1 MKNGKI
7 EFRQHPSHKLH
18 AKVYISRFGKP
29 VSDVDYGRVITG
41 SSNFS
46 HSGLQG
52 NYEFNVELKNKTD
65 IDFALNQFEKLWNE
79 SEDIKNLFIETIKT
93 KTWLNEEITPY
104 ELYLK
109 TLFEYFYE
117 DINIDKETDFSF
129 PDDFM
134 DLDYQKQAVVSASKI
149 LEAYNGVFLA
159 DVVGL
164 GKTYISALLAKQ
176 PLLKPARK
184 LFIVPP
190 VLQDYWNETLSD
202 FGVTKF
208 KVFSAGQIKNIKTYD
223 KLDDGNM
230 FFSMKHTDT
239 EMKTQKH
246 IELHENICFGK
257 KVILITATAINN
269 RYGDLLSQI
278 KLFQRPNRSNI
289 PTVRNL
295 QNFFKSLENRAKK
308 AKEKGSDAFIT
319 EIRSGSKMIREKVL
333 KHIMVRRTRKEVKEF
348 FSADLDRQNLKFPEV
363 DTPKAIAYDF
373 DGKIN

>member
-1 MKNGKI
+1 MDFIYYLKEFEKINKIRILNGIDVDKKTFDAYQQAQTNIDFESTTRLRERLSNDFQDEVINSEDNQETYEAYFKFIEFLKNGKI

-176 PLLKPARK
+176 PLLLKPARK

-208 KVFSAGQIKNIKTYD
+208 KVFSAGQIKNVKTYD
-223 KLDDGNM
+223 KLDDVEYVFLDEAHRYRNE
-230 FFSMKHTDT
+230 DT
-239 EMKTQKH
+239 ETWKNCMKIFVLEKS
-246 IELHENICFGK
+246 NF
-257 KVILITATAINN
+257 NN
-269 RYGDLLSQI
+269 SH
-278 KLFQRPNRSNI
+278 SN
-289 PTVRNL
+289 
-295 QNFFKSLENRAKK
+295 
-308 AKEKGSDAFIT
+308 
-319 EIRSGSKMIREKVL
+319 
-333 KHIMVRRTRKEVKEF
+333 
-348 FSADLDRQNLKFPEV
+348 
-363 DTPKAIAYDF
+363 
-373 DGKIN
+373 